1 MEDSFSINQD
11 GLVGEGWFL
20 DDSSVLPLLCI
31 LFHYYYLV
39 IYNEVIIHL
48 TIMQNQWEP

>member
-1 MEDSFSINQD
+1 MEDSFFHQP
-11 GLVGEGWFL
+11 GWVGRG
-20 DDSSVLPLLCI
+20 DSFWMIQALPLLCT

-48 TIMQNQWEP
+48 TILQNQWEP